1 LAALGSRPFER
12 TWPESWIVSYR
23 HDLDCIY
30 PRGRNRGDRVACR
43 NRFTHAIDLLLEA
56 TDPGGRVLDVA
67 AGQGNFTI
75 LVAELGYAVAW
86 NDLRTDLSGY
96 VRLKTD
102 RTDIEFLPGNLF
114 DLPSNLNGTF
124 DAVLA
129 TEIIEHVAHPDAF
142 LRRLSDLLAPR
153 GVIVL
158 TTPNG
163 KYFRNALPRFSTC
176 GDPAK
181 YEAMQFQPDADGH
194 IFLLHPDEWGPL
206 AASAGLTARTLQL
219 FNNPL
224 TSGYLGTQRVLPL
237 IPQSLVETLEGLTE
251 RLPRALAERLN
262 THTAVVLSRSPSS
275 PVSWTVSR

>member
-1 LAALGSRPFER
+1 MPSLFGRIRKPAFESN
-12 TWPESWIVSYR
+12 WPESWIHSYR
-23 HDLDCIY
+23 RDLDSIY
-30 PRGRNRGDRVACR
+30 PCGRQRGDRVSYR
-43 NRFTHAIDLLLEA
+43 NRFAHAIDLLLDA
-56 TDPGGRVLDVA
+56 TDPGGRLLDVGA
-67 AGQGNFTI
+67 AQGNFTI
-75 LVAELGYAVAW
+75 VAAELGYAVVW

-96 VRLKTD
+96 VRLKTA

-114 DLPSNLNGTF
+114 DLPENLNGTF

-163 KYFRNALPRFSTC
+163 EYFRNTLPRFSAC
-176 GDPAK
+176 DDPAK
-181 YEAMQFQPDADGH
+181 YEGMQFQPHADGH

-206 AASAGLTARTLQL
+206 AASAGLTVRSLQF

-224 TSGYLGTQRVLPL
+224 TSGYLGTRQLLPH
-237 IPQSLVETLEGLTE
+237 IPLGLVGALEGLTE
-251 RLPRALAERLN
+251 HLPRALAERLN
-262 THTAVVLSRSPSS
+262 THAAVVLSRSPSS
-275 PVSWTVSR
+275 